1 MKKTIQILTILLLI
15 NCGTR
20 KTSTEKIKENVSFS
34 TGQNLSKTEES
45 ETKSETSIDF
55 SKFLE
60 NQNIAVIADGNP
72 FTINYK
78 GFTYSGTAPVE
89 ISNKKEH
96 IKTKFV
102 QNIKTIYKSE
112 IQYQTKTIYKTQIIF
127 KEKKSESKRP
137 MFWTYILSGVLSI
150 VFFLFLTNKF
160 KI

>member
-1 MKKTIQILTILLLI
+1 MKKILHILIILLLI

-20 KTSTEKIKENVSFS
+20 KTSTEKTKENVSFS
-34 TGQNLSKTEES
+34 TGQNLSKTEEG

-78 GFTYSGTAPVE
+78 GFTYSGTSSVE
-89 ISNKKEH
+89 ISNKKEQ

-102 QNIKTIYKSE
+102 QKIATIYKSE
-112 IQYQTKTIYKTQIIF
+112 IQYQTKTTYKTQIIF
-127 KEKKSESKRP
+127 KEKQSESKRP

-150 VFFLFLTNKF
+150 GLFLFLTNKF

>member
-1 MKKTIQILTILLLI
+1 MKKILHILTILLLI

-20 KTSTEKIKENVSFS
+20 KTSTEITKESVSFS

-150 VFFLFLTNKF
+150 VLFLFLTNKF